1 MGKGPAVLALVNIST
16 PWSEA
21 DPGMPFQEWLRSV
34 TGGTWPRALP
44 EDDPAAWGS
53 QQEEWVRAMS
63 GRSGVSGLLKPNKA
77 LHEDA
82 RVDPQPSGGDTVKV
96 VLRPVR
102 CTDVDQLPER
112 GRRGRSCFAIIS
124 TPGAW
129 SRMRPRAWS
138 ESAACRVTWPT
149 NSMIERTI
157 VNYASTWH

>member
-44 EDDPAAWGS
+44 EEDPAAWGS
-53 QQEEWVRAMS
+53 QQEEWVCAMS

-96 VLRPVR
+96 VLRPVH
-102 CTDVDQLPER
+102 CTDVDQLPEK

-124 TPGAW
+124 TPGGMVKNVV
-129 SRMRPRAWS
+129 SRMDRERSLPHDMIDQFNDRQD
-138 ESAACRVTWPT
+138 
-149 NSMIERTI
+149 NSKLR
-157 VNYASTWH
+157 

>member
-1 MGKGPAVLALVNIST
+1 
-16 PWSEA
+16 
-21 DPGMPFQEWLRSV
+21 MPFQKWLRSV

-44 EDDPAAWGS
+44 EEDPAAWGS
-53 QQEEWVRAMS
+53 QQEEWVCAMS

-124 TPGAW
+124 TPGGMVKSVV
-129 SRMRPRAWS
+129 SRMDRERSLPHDMIDQFNDRQD
-138 ESAACRVTWPT
+138 
-149 NSMIERTI
+149 NSKLR
-157 VNYASTWH
+157 